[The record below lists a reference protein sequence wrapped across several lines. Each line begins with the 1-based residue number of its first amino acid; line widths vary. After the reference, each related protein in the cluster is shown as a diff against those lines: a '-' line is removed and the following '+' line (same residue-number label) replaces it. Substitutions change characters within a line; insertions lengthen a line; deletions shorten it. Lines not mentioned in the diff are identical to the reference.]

1 MAAGGWSARAASAGV
16 ISEPTSNTSQVKL
29 RSSIGYKI
37 GFGVTITV
45 LVLIVI
51 GVVSTL
57 TVHSQLKDIERV
69 AAGEQLLRAMTD
81 LEASLT
87 RAESAAL
94 TFALTGDPLALR
106 GFEST
111 EPEQKDA
118 LEEVEAALGTEE
130 HLLVQLPA
138 LRRYCTERMGR
149 LTQIMQIA
157 REKGHG
163 DIAKLLVDNQDRQV
177 LDRFYESVNTLRI
190 AQQAEL
196 RLLRKQVD
204 GRKNQTYVTLG
215 VEALVAVL
223 MIYTMGRAVVN
234 DLTIPLQRLVAGITQ
249 IGEGRLDYRVEIS
262 SSDEI
267 GQLGRAFNR
276 MAEQLQQGRGLRLN
290 AEEALQAT
298 NAKLADRVEA
308 LRRKNLEI
316 EEMSRLTELLQT
328 AVRAEEAYQVVAS
341 FGERVFPDTCGT
353 LLLTTPSRTLL
364 EAVTSWGEPRSERM
378 FSPEDCWALRRG
390 RAHPAVEPGALHCHH
405 YHEDDQPGNEL
416 CIPLVAQGEALGVL
430 CLEGAVIDEQLAIT
444 VSEQLSL
451 ALANLRLRETLRNQ
465 SIRDGLTGLFNRRY
479 LEASL
484 DRELHRSMRNEQPMG
499 VLMIDIDHFKA
510 FNDNF
515 GHDAGDAVL
524 QALGVLLKNSVRA
537 EDIPCRFGGEE
548 FAVLL
553 PGASLEVARER
564 AEKLRAAAQGLSVT
578 SGGRPVGPVS
588 LSIGVAAFP
597 YHGQDGNE
605 VIKVADEALYRAK
618 RAGRNQVQVGL
629 EVAEPAAKA

>member
-1 MAAGGWSARAASAGV
+1 MRF
-16 ISEPTSNTSQVKL
+16 

-45 LVLIVI
+45 FVLIVI

-57 TVHSQLKDIERV
+57 TVHSQLKEIEKV
-69 AAGEQLLRAMTD
+69 AAGEQLLRAMKD
-81 LEASLT
+81 LESSLT
-87 RAESAAL
+87 TAEAAAL
-94 TFALTGDPLALR
+94 TYALTGDPQALR
-106 GFEST
+106 RFEST
-111 EPEQKDA
+111 EPEQKYA
-118 LEEVEAALGTEE
+118 LEEIYAALGQEA

-138 LRRYCTERMGR
+138 LKRYCTERMGR

-163 DIAKLLVDNQDRQV
+163 DIAALLVNNQDRQV
-177 LDRFYESVNTLRI
+177 LDRFYESVNALRI

-196 RLLRKQVD
+196 RVLKEQAKSRKD
-204 GRKNQTYVTLG
+204 QTLVTLA
-215 VEALVAVL
+215 VEALVAIL

-249 IGEGRLDYRVEIS
+249 IGEGRLDYRVEVS

-267 GQLGRAFNR
+267 GQLGRAFNK
-276 MAEQLQQGRGLRLN
+276 MAEQLQQGQGLRLN

-298 NAKLADRVEA
+298 NVKLADRVEE
-308 LRRKNLEI
+308 LRRKNMEI
-316 EEMSRLTELLQT
+316 EEMNKLIEYVL
-328 AVRAEEAYQVVAS
+328 AAERAEETYELVAS
-341 FGERVFPDTCGT
+341 FGEQVFPETAGT
-353 LLLTTPSRTLL
+353 LLLSTTSRTLL

-390 RAHPAVEPGALHCHH
+390 KAHPAVEPGAVHCHH
-405 YHEDDQPGNEL
+405 YHEGNPGNEL
-416 CIPLVAQGEALGVL
+416 CIPLLAQGEALGLL
-430 CLEGAVIDEQLAIT
+430 CLEGAVIDEKLAVT

-451 ALANLRLRETLRNQ
+451 ALANLRLRETLRHL
-465 SIRDGLTGLFNRRY
+465 SIRDGLTGLFNRRF

-484 DRELHRSMRNEQPMG
+484 ERELPRSMRSEQPMG
-499 VLMIDIDHFKA
+499 VLMIDIDHFKE
-510 FNDNF
+510 FNDSF
-515 GHDAGDAVL
+515 GHEAGDAVM

-537 EDIPCRFGGEE
+537 EDVPCRFGGEE

-564 AEKLRAAAQGLSVT
+564 AEKLRSAAQGLNVR
-578 SGGRPVGPVS
+578 SGGRPVGPIS

-597 YHGQDGNE
+597 LHGRDANE
-605 VIKVADEALYRAK
+605 VLKVADEALYRAK
-618 RAGRNQVQVGL
+618 RSGRNQVQVGL
-629 EVAEPAAKA
+629 EVEAGEPAATVQAS